1 MKFSYVLGLL
11 ALLFATCACSKSAD
25 EIIDIDYVAV
35 KMDGDHWSLM
45 DKDGNIVCKDE
56 FSKRPTAAV
65 EGIFFVEEG
74 KGYAMYKA
82 GEKPEAIEE
91 CQDLRDFGFF
101 NDGLCLVT
109 FPGERI
115 SLVNTKGE
123 KVATL
128 EPINGHEITW
138 CNAFFGDDL
147 ILARLDDDNYGYL
160 NRKGEKAIDFKFSQA
175 KPFNEG
181 LAVVK
186 SDDQFMVINTS
197 GETVFKI
204 KEGIRITSDMFN
216 HGYIWGRYESDNRC
230 VIIDREGNITKCP
243 TKVSGIT
250 DFDGTHFIFY
260 NEDFDG
266 GLMALKDMEIV
277 IRAKYKR
284 LNFLPDG
291 NLLARKDDY
300 YVILNKDDEEQHR
313 ISDYKEVGVIVSGFG
328 LFAEDHDVFTRIDYD
343 GKALDKNEFT
353 QISANLRNS
362 VESDFFDYAQMAS
375 KVVDLINDK
384 GVGKYV
390 LGSNPSKYFS
400 NASSYTYTRTARIDS
415 LGSGYCYEIKGQLQF
430 DEYMADYHYDYD
442 WWSGRTNSYYS
453 WRSSCQLSAIYLN
466 IISAERKISDR
477 AASQVTNLLV
487 DKGFKLEKKTE
498 EGGEE
503 FAAVLTKNNILVLI
517 SATKNE
523 NSFGIAVV
531 KNEDAIRSSLIEE
544 VGELNSGSGSSDR
557 VEQAAAPEVVAC
569 VDDNCYADSTACVAY

>member
-91 CQDLRDFGFF
+91 CQDLRDYGFF

-115 SLVNTKGE
+115 SLINTKGE

-147 ILARLDDDNYGYL
+147 ILARLDDDIYGYL

-175 KPFNEG
+175 TPFNEG

-186 SDDQFMVINTS
+186 KDDQMMVINTS

-204 KEGIRITSDMFN
+204 KEGIQITSDMFN

-243 TKVSGIT
+243 TKVHGIT

-260 NEDFDG
+260 NEDYDD
-266 GLMALKDMEIV
+266 GLMALKDMDIV
-277 IRAKYKR
+277 IRAKYKS
-284 LNFLPDG
+284 LSFLPDG
-291 NLLARKDDY
+291 NLLARKDDFY
-300 YVILNKDDEEQHR
+300 IILNKDDEEQHR
-313 ISDYKEVGVIVSGFG
+313 ISDYAKVSILVPGFG
-328 LFAEDHDVFTRIDYD
+328 LFAEDHKIITRIDYD
-343 GKALDKNEFT
+343 GKSLDKNEFT
-353 QISANLRNS
+353 AIAAKISGS
-362 VESDFFDYAQMAS
+362 VESDFFDYAAMAS

-400 NASSYTYTRTARIDS
+400 NASSYTYTRITSVDS
-415 LGSGYCYEIKGQLQF
+415 LGSGYCYNIEGQLLF

-442 WWSGRTNSYYS
+442 WWTGRSSSYYS
-453 WRSSCQLSAIYLN
+453 WRSTCQLFSIYLRVA
-466 IISAERKISDR
+466 SSERKISDR
-477 AASQVTNLLV
+477 GAIQVTNLLV
-487 DKGFKLEKKTE
+487 DKGFKLEKKTN
-498 EGGEE
+498 EGTDEYC
-503 FAAVLTKNNILVLI
+503 AVLSKNNILVMV
-517 SATKNE
+517 SAQKNA
-523 NSFGIAVV
+523 NSFGVGV
-531 KNEDAIRSSLIEE
+531 SKNEDSLRSSLIEE
-544 VGELNSGSGSSDR
+544 VGKLNAGSGSSGR
-557 VEQAAAPEVVAC
+557 VEEAAVEESV
-569 VDDNCYADSTACVAY
+569 YADSCAVF